1 LDPSQFNFE
10 NWKDYFRTPNQDAV
24 EDPYPAK
31 SKSLL
36 PPSFEF
42 SQSKDESNIVQE
54 IINTFIGNGIPLY
67 KSNLS
72 EETICVLDPT
82 LSNGRKQ
89 PVVIQLNYDPQLTGA
104 MSEVTY
110 TLSLITPIGNKKQ
123 VKQFEE
129 KYVSY
134 SNKYERENLSV
145 KVCLDESQNASSI
158 FGIYAKI
165 ELPVFVNDKHKSLS
179 SLELM
184 QNYYDLITCADYI
197 ELIVLNDD
205 LPLESVQSQRQVVEI
220 TDPSKKLRSSINSID
235 AHLNWKRMGDFVF
248 LEHETGSNESLRN
261 MWERNHKIRYVKH
274 LQRRYLIPYYSKDI
288 QQLELDALE
297 EVARL
302 NAREV

>member
-1 LDPSQFNFE
+1 
-10 NWKDYFRTPNQDAV
+10 
-24 EDPYPAK
+24 
-31 SKSLL
+31 
-36 PPSFEF
+36 
-42 SQSKDESNIVQE
+42 
-54 IINTFIGNGIPLY
+54 
-67 KSNLS
+67 
-72 EETICVLDPT
+72 
-82 LSNGRKQ
+82 
-89 PVVIQLNYDPQLTGA
+89 
-104 MSEVTY
+104 M
-110 TLSLITPIGNKKQ
+110 
-123 VKQFEE
+123 
-129 KYVSY
+129 
-134 SNKYERENLSV
+134 
-145 KVCLDESQNASSI
+145 CLDESQNASSI

-165 ELPVFVNDKHKSLS
+165 ELPVFVNDKRKSLS

-274 LQRRYLIPYYSKDI
+274 LQGRYLIPYYSKDI
-288 QQLELDALE
+288 QQLEVDALE

>member
-1 LDPSQFNFE
+1 MMGIPFWIRVSSILKTGETISEHP
-10 NWKDYFRTPNQDAV
+10 T
-24 EDPYPAK
+24 K
-31 SKSLL
+31 S
-36 PPSFEF
+36 PSFQYI
-42 SQSKDESNIVQE
+42 QSTDESNVVQE
-54 IINTFIGNGIPLY
+54 VINTFIGNGIPLY

-274 LQRRYLIPYYSKDI
+274 LQGRYLIPYYSKDI
-288 QQLELDALE
+288 QQLEVDALE